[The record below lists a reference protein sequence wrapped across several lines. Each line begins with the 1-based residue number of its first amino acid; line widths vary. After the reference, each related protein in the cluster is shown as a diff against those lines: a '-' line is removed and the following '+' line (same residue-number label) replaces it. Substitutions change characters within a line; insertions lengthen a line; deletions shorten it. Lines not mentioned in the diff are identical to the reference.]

1 MEPPPPPPAPPAVA
15 PAPVA
20 PPPPAR
26 AMRLGLALG
35 GGAAR
40 GFAHIGVIKVLE
52 AQGIQVDVVAG
63 TSAGSLVGA
72 LYASGMN
79 GFALQQAAM
88 TMDEATLA
96 DWSITGR
103 GMLRGEALQAFVN
116 RLVANRPM
124 EQFAKPFAAVA
135 ADFSTGAAVPFTRGN
150 AGQAVRASSSIPGV
164 FSPVRIGNA
173 DYVDGGL
180 VSPVPALAARQ
191 LGADFVIAVDISAL
205 PRRGEIDGLAAT
217 LNQTIAIMGLGLKAA
232 ELRQHADVVIRPE
245 IDQVSAADFNA
256 RNQVVLAGEI
266 AATRLLPEIR
276 RKMDEMRKA
285 KNLR

>member
-1 MEPPPPPPAPPAVA
+1 MV
-15 PAPVA
+15 
-20 PPPPAR
+20 PPAR
-26 AMRLGLALG
+26 ALRVGLALG

-124 EQFAKPFAAVA
+124 EQFPKPFAAVA
-135 ADFSTGAAVPFTRGN
+135 ADFSSGAGVHFTRGN

-164 FSPVRIGNA
+164 FSPVRIGTA

-205 PRRGEIDGLAAT
+205 PRRGEVDGLAAT

-245 IDQVSAADFNA
+245 IDQVSATDFNA

-276 RKMDEMRKA
+276 RKMDEVRKA